1 MHGSDEMKDTY
12 RFSVRLFYR
21 VYIVLVVCIII
32 IGTLLEY
39 IINEYDF
46 QDSQQYITNTHKN
59 LLNLVVYKLS
69 KFDQSEWMNEI
80 RLISKQT
87 NLQLFLFNKE
97 TLAADEATLNELSKG
112 EILGLFNDKDVL
124 SLYMQ
129 INHSP
134 YIIELEVNEKVITND
149 FQWVP
154 IVFYSL
160 IALVIFLLIHPFAKQ
175 LLQLKSAAYKIGQGE
190 FSTRL
195 ISAKGSTLS
204 PIVDAFDTMTKEI
217 EKLVTRQRDL
227 TNAVSHEL
235 RTPLARLKFAFED
248 LEIQSTDKS
257 WVNDI
262 NEMRNDVIELETL
275 IDEMLGYAEATQIE
289 DFVRSDIHVMSLIN
303 DLTHSMYP
311 DNITLKKCF
320 DDSINKQTVIQADE
334 HFIFRALS
342 NILRNSISFAEQLCI
357 VDVTR
362 IDDFIHIRISDDGPG
377 IDSELK
383 DRIFDPFY
391 KVNNKNRHSGYG
403 LGLAIAKS
411 IIIKHEGTVQFV
423 KGELKGA
430 CVLITLPI

>member
-1 MHGSDEMKDTY
+1 M
-12 RFSVRLFYR
+12 
-21 VYIVLVVCIII
+21 YIVLVICIII

-69 KFDQSEWMNEI
+69 KFDQSEWINEI
-80 RLISKQT
+80 DTISKQT
-87 NLQLFLFNKE
+87 KLTLFLFNKK
-97 TLAADEATLNELSKG
+97 TLAADEETLNELSNGK
-112 EILGLFNDKDVL
+112 ILSLFNEKNML
-124 SLYMQ
+124 SLYLQ
-129 INHSP
+129 IHHSP
-134 YIIELEVNEKVITND
+134 YIIELEVKEKVITND

-190 FSTRL
+190 FSTRIIL
-195 ISAKGSTLS
+195 TKGSTLS

-217 EKLVTRQRDL
+217 EKLVIRQRDL

-248 LEIQSTDKS
+248 LEIQSTDKL
-257 WVNDI
+257 WINDI
-262 NEMRNDVIELETL
+262 NEMRNDVIELEVL
-275 IDEMLGYAEATQIE
+275 IDEMLSYAEATQIE
-289 DFVRSDIHVMSLIN
+289 DFVKSDVHIVSLIN
-303 DLTHSMYP
+303 DLTHSMYHE
-311 DNITLKKCF
+311 NITLKKHI
-320 DDSINKQTVIQADE
+320 DTSVNKQTVIQADE

-342 NILRNSISFAEQLCI
+342 NILRNSISFSKQLCI

-362 IDDFIHIRISDDGPG
+362 INNFIQIRISDDGPG
-377 IDSELK
+377 IDNELK

-403 LGLAIAKS
+403 LGLAIAKN
-411 IIIKHEGTVQFV
+411 IILKHEGTIQFIEG
-423 KGELKGA
+423 KLKGA
-430 CVLITLPI
+430 CVLIVLPIKDTSIN